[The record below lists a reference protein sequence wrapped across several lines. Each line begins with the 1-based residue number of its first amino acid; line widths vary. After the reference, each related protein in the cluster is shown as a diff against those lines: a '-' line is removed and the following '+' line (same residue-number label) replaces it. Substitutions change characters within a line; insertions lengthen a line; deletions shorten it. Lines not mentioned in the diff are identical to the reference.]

1 MNMKKLV
8 LAVTLATGF
17 AMSAMAQVGQTVQ
30 EGAKSVGES
39 VQEGADNA
47 KGAMSSQPDKSVDKA
62 KAQVHK
68 AKAKYHRHKA
78 KKAADNIG
86 H

>member
-1 MNMKKLV
+1 MNIKMLFLAAV
-8 LAVTLATGF
+8 ATGLAV
-17 AMSAMAQVGQTVQ
+17 SASAQVGQTVQ

-39 VQEGADNA
+39 AQEGGDKV
-47 KGAMSSQPDKSVDKA
+47 KGAMTSQPDKTIDKG

-78 KKAADNIG
+78 KKAADNVG

>member
-1 MNMKKLV
+1 MKIKMLFLAAV
-8 LAVTLATGF
+8 ATGLAV
-17 AMSAMAQVGQTVQ
+17 SASAQVGQTVQ

-39 VQEGADNA
+39 AQEGGDKV
-47 KGAMSSQPDKSVDKA
+47 KGAMSSQPDKTIDKG

-68 AKAKYHRHKA
+68 AKAKHHRHKA
-78 KKAADNIG
+78 KKAADNVG

>member
-1 MNMKKLV
+1 MNIKMLFLAAV
-8 LAVTLATGF
+8 ATGLAV
-17 AMSAMAQVGQTVQ
+17 SASAQVGQTVQ

-39 VQEGADNA
+39 AQEGGDKV
-47 KGAMSSQPDKSVDKA
+47 KGAMSSQPDKTIDKG

>member
-1 MNMKKLV
+1 MKIKMLF
-8 LAVTLATGF
+8 LATLATGF
-17 AMSAMAQVGQTVQ
+17 AMSASAQVGETVKEGSKAVGQSAQ
-30 EGAKSVGES
+30 EGGDKV
-39 VQEGADNA
+39 
-47 KGAMSSQPDKSVDKA
+47 KGAMSSEPNKTIDKG

-68 AKAKYHRHKA
+68 AKAKHHRHKA

>member
-1 MNMKKLV
+1 MNMKMLL
-8 LAVTLATGF
+8 LATLATGF
-17 AMSAMAQVGQTVQ
+17 AMSASAQVTDTVK

-39 VQEGADNA
+39 AQEGADKA
-47 KGAMSSQPDKSVDKA
+47 KGAMSSQPDKTIDKG

>member
-1 MNMKKLV
+1 MKIRMLF
-8 LAVTLATGF
+8 LAAVAAGF
-17 AMSAMAQVGQTVQ
+17 ALSASAQVGETVK

-39 VQEGADNA
+39 AQEGGDKV
-47 KGAMSSQPDKSVDKA
+47 KGAMSSQPDKAIDKG

-68 AKAKYHRHKA
+68 AKAKHHRHKA
-78 KKAADNIG
+78 KKAADNVG